1 MAKMTY
7 GQLHGVIMNDNTN
20 IENMIRGFINESANA
35 SVVAVYDDSLV
46 LVDTINEEFY
56 SCNYHYNPDT
66 LSVILE
72 GFDKIEL
79 EEDDSVDF
87 KVAVKDYLISEDD
100 EPRNLLNSFMKTLNK
115 SKSAIETVV
124 SEAIADKDYSNAAD
138 YEELSFINA
147 EFEDLRESE
156 FFKNYQERLIT
167 HPLNN
172 VLVLDWEN
180 PVAFTLL
187 ETTEPK
193 AYINSQSKD
202 KAKKL
207 CSTKDFKKKMCAACK
222 EFVEDVD
229 EGGDMLI
236 EMFSNNLSL
245 FSLNKT
251 ELKEAVA
258 KAIMLDPQLNGEY
271 KKITEAVVHFI
282 NNDDGFQ
289 YLRESID
296 IDDAGEDEGEKK
308 AEQKE
313 TDDLNSKVPADDSE
327 KKDEAEKKDDS
338 EEKKE
343 DEDKA
348 AELTAEDKE
357 KLVSALKTVVEKVTD
372 EKLKEMAENL
382 LKKFDV
388 EDEGTRPEDVK
399 EAVRFLSI

>member
-1 MAKMTY
+1 MTY

-20 IENMIRGFINESANA
+20 IESMIRGFINESANA

-66 LSVILE
+66 LSVLLE
-72 GFDKIEL
+72 NFDKIEL

-87 KVAVKDYLISEDD
+87 KIAVKDYLVNEDSD
-100 EPRNLLNSFMKTLNK
+100 SRELLNSFMKTLNK
-115 SKSAIETVV
+115 SKSAVESIV
-124 SEAIADKDYSNAAD
+124 SEAVADKDYSNVAD
-138 YEELSFINA
+138 YDELSFINA

-156 FFKNYQERLIT
+156 FFKSYQERLLT

-193 AYINSQSKD
+193 AYLNSKSKE

-207 CSTKDFKKKMCAACK
+207 CGTKDFKKKMCGACR

-236 EMFSNNLSL
+236 EMFADNLSL
-245 FSLNKT
+245 FSLNKQ

-258 KAIMLDPQLNGEY
+258 KAIMLDPELNGDY
-271 KKITEAVVHFI
+271 KRISEAVVHFV
-282 NNDDGFQ
+282 NNDEGFQ
-289 YLRESID
+289 YLREAID
-296 IDDAGEDEGEKK
+296 IDDAGDEAAPANKGGNAESLDSKVPTGEEGEKK
-308 AEQKE
+308 EGEQ
-313 TDDLNSKVPADDSE
+313 E
-327 KKDEAEKKDDS
+327 KKPE
-338 EEKKE
+338 
-343 DEDKA
+343 EDKA
-348 AELTAEDKE
+348 TELTAEDKE
-357 KLVSALKTVVEKVTD
+357 KLVSALKTVVEKATD
-372 EKLKEMAENL
+372 ESIKKMAGDL
-382 LKKFDV
+382 LAKIDV
-388 EDEGTRPEDVK
+388 EDEGTKPDEVK

>member
-46 LVDTINEEFY
+46 LLDTINEEFY

-87 KVAVKDYLISEDD
+87 KVAVKDYLVNEDAD
-100 EPRNLLNSFMKTLNK
+100 SRELLNSFMKTLNK
-115 SKSAIETVV
+115 SKSAIESVV
-124 SEAIADKDYSNAAD
+124 SEAVADKDYSKAAD

-156 FFKNYQERLIT
+156 FFKAYQERLLT

-172 VLVLDWEN
+172 VLILDWEN

-187 ETTEPK
+187 DTTEPK
-193 AYINSQSKD
+193 AYLNSKSKE

-207 CSTKDFKKKMCAACK
+207 CATKDFKKKMCAACR

-229 EGGDMLI
+229 EGGDILI
-236 EMFSNNLSL
+236 EMFANNLSL

-258 KAIMLDPQLNGEY
+258 KSIMLDPQLNGDY
-271 KKITEAVVHFI
+271 KRIAEAVTHFI
-282 NNDDGFQ
+282 GNDEGFQ

-296 IDDAGEDEGEKK
+296 IDDAGEDVGEKK
-308 AEQKE
+308 SEQKE
-313 TDDLNSKVPADDSE
+313 TDDLNAKVPEDDSEKKEDSE
-327 KKDEAEKKDDS
+327 KKDEEKK
-338 EEKKE
+338 

-348 AELTAEDKE
+348 TELTAEDKE
-357 KLVSALKTVVEKVTD
+357 KLVSALKTVVEKATD
-372 EKLKEMAENL
+372 EKIKGMAEDL
-382 LKKFDV
+382 LAKFDT
-388 EDEGTRPEDVK
+388 EDEGTKPEEVK